1 LIVGK
6 FKSRHWPLLALLVLG
21 AGIAVTSPLY
31 AGEFPFGMELTL
43 DAVPMRGSKR
53 IPTIEIGDSGE
64 VKLDMWCKSATGQLS
79 VAGDSVVFVPGQ
91 IKDNNCPA
99 DRATADDNLLAT
111 LADAT
116 GWKRQGDTLTF
127 TGPKPLRF
135 LLLTN

>member
-1 LIVGK
+1 
-6 FKSRHWPLLALLVLG
+6 
-21 AGIAVTSPLY
+21 
-31 AGEFPFGMELTL
+31 
-43 DAVPMRGSKR
+43 MRGSKR